1 MEQQRSSRSSIGPN
15 WSRQPLGG
23 VKKAEVKYP
32 GHTSLNP
39 SWIRSLTALLRIPLS
54 WIHLLSEK
62 WTLWKN
68 ELSLQPCALDQPS
81 QLLPWWEEKP
91 PSLFTSFYSFTLVYF
106 LSVSSCAKLRLPRTT
121 SQNSTKQP
129 RANAHFN
136 DSWTLSQSATSEK
149 PFPAKTED
157 KRESFKHKSCKYKP
171 QTFAETG
178 VILKIDFS
186 LIEKVNA
193 SVKYVIDDCSGLCNC
208 TYCCKRGISN
218 SHSLNLIL
226 SSLSLFLQRVN
237 VWMLVFMCRL
247 VYMS

>member
-1 MEQQRSSRSSIGPN
+1 MLR
-15 WSRQPLGG
+15 PL
-23 VKKAEVKYP
+23 EFL
-32 GHTSLNP
+32 SL
-39 SWIRSLTALLRIPLS
+39 SLSLERPLS
-54 WIHLLSEK
+54 LEK
-62 WTLWKN
+62 WTLS
-68 ELSLQPCALDQPS
+68 LSLAMCSGPHPASCYHDEKKSHLYI
-81 QLLPWWEEKP
+81 LLFFDF
-91 PSLFTSFYSFTLVYF
+91 SLFSFRWVRV
-106 LSVSSCAKLRLPRTT
+106 LSCVCQRRQAQDSAKP
-121 SQNSTKQP
+121 
-129 RANAHFN
+129 ANAHFN

-149 PFPAKTED
+149 PFSRKD
-157 KRESFKHKSCKYKP
+157 GGQREIFKHISCKYKP
-171 QTFAETG
+171 QTFAATG

-237 VWMLVFMCRL
+237 VWMLVFMCRV